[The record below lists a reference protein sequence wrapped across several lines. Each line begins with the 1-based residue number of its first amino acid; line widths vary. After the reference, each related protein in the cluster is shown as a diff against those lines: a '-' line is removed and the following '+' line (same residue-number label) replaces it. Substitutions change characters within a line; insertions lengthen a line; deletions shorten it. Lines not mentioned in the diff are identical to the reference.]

1 MFSVDRQS
9 FQSLSALALFT
20 FAFLGSE
27 FFFDSQIGLLISAE
41 GVVGAQAMILG
52 ASVVGFLAYA
62 PISKLAGGRRA
73 LRAVEAVGAIAALV
87 TIAVAESALAM
98 QIAGCIAFFL
108 LGSLGAEAHWSMA
121 RAFEGSPSLAKGAGA
136 AYAAGILL
144 QFLSNQ
150 FVPADIADAAVLC
163 IGVAALAVFAA
174 ARECD
179 NESAGQKCDK
189 TPGEHAG
196 GPVAPESSGRITR
209 QEQSIRTSLA
219 ALTKKARPE
228 QADAG
233 SPDRARRPNQTARL
247 EHATGMQQP
256 NQENRPS
263 QAAAA
268 SSQQSAPG
276 GAKTAIRAVWLLA
289 LVVLLACM
297 FSTLDNVVTLANA
310 QGSISVETWPRLF
323 LAASGLAAGVLF
335 DIRERRYMGFI
346 MFAVTVLSTISI
358 LAVEA
363 GASPVIGL
371 IVFYLSSGFFVTFFT
386 TTFLQ
391 LAPRMRTPQLW
402 AGMGRA
408 ANNLCAFTVSGVSM
422 MLTQLGIAGVMIAS
436 LILFVLVS
444 VAFVGAGLFRLP
456 STVGEREAIRAGLA
470 AAAAPTLEEVQAEF
484 ISRSG
489 LTPREEEVLRA
500 VTADERPLK
509 QVADDLGISL
519 RMVQRHLTSIYSK
532 TDTQTRA
539 GLTRAFFGK

>member
-1 MFSVDRQS
+1 MFSVDRKS

-27 FFFDSQIGLLISAE
+27 FFFDSRIGLLISAE

-52 ASVVGFLAYA
+52 ASVVGFLSYA

-87 TIAVAESALAM
+87 TIAAAESALAM
-98 QIAGCIAFFL
+98 QIAGCITFFL

-121 RAFEGSPSLAKGAGA
+121 RAFEGSPSLVKGAGA

-150 FVPADIADAAVLC
+150 FVPAGMADAAVLC
-163 IGVAALAVFAA
+163 VGVAALAVFAA
-174 ARECD
+174 AGECND
-179 NESAGQKCDK
+179 ETAG
-189 TPGEHAG
+189 
-196 GPVAPESSGRITR
+196 
-209 QEQSIRTSLA
+209 
-219 ALTKKARPE
+219 
-228 QADAG
+228 
-233 SPDRARRPNQTARL
+233 
-247 EHATGMQQP
+247 
-256 NQENRPS
+256 
-263 QAAAA
+263 QAAAD

-371 IVFYLSSGFFVTFFT
+371 IVFYVSSGFFVTFFT

-422 MLTQLGIAGVMIAS
+422 MLTQSGIAAVMIAS

-444 VAFVGAGLFRLP
+444 VAFIGAGLFRLP
-456 STVGEREAIRAGLA
+456 STVGEREAIQAGLA
-470 AAAAPTLEEVQAEF
+470 AAAAPTPEEVQAEF

>member
-73 LRAVEAVGAIAALV
+73 FRAIEAVGAIAALV
-87 TIAVAESALAM
+87 TIAIAESAFAM

-136 AYAAGILL
+136 AYATGILL

-150 FVPADIADAAVLC
+150 FVPAGMADAAVLC
-163 IGVAALAVFAA
+163 VGVAALAVFAA
-174 ARECD
+174 AGECND
-179 NESAGQKCDK
+179 ETAG
-189 TPGEHAG
+189 
-196 GPVAPESSGRITR
+196 
-209 QEQSIRTSLA
+209 
-219 ALTKKARPE
+219 
-228 QADAG
+228 
-233 SPDRARRPNQTARL
+233 
-247 EHATGMQQP
+247 
-256 NQENRPS
+256 
-263 QAAAA
+263 QAAAD

-371 IVFYLSSGFFVTFFT
+371 IVFYVSSGFFVTFFT

-391 LAPRMRTPQLW
+391 LAPRMHTPQLW

-422 MLTQLGIAGVMIAS
+422 MLTQSGIAAVMIAS

-444 VAFVGAGLFRLP
+444 VAFIGAGLFRLP
-456 STVGEREAIRAGLA
+456 STVGEREAIQAGLA
-470 AAAAPTLEEVQAEF
+470 AAAAPTPEEVQAEF

>member
-27 FFFDSQIGLLISAE
+27 FFFDSRIGLLVSAE
-41 GVVGAQAMILG
+41 GVVSAQAMILG
-52 ASVVGFLAYA
+52 TSVVGFLAYA
-62 PISKLAGGRRA
+62 LISKLAGGRRA
-73 LRAVEAVGAIAALV
+73 LRAVEAVGTIAALI
-87 TIAVAESALAM
+87 TIATTESSLAM

-144 QFLSNQ
+144 QFASNQ
-150 FVPADIADAAVLC
+150 FVPAGTASAAVLC

-174 ARECD
+174 A
-179 NESAGQKCDK
+179 
-189 TPGEHAG
+189 GEQG
-196 GPVAPESSGRITR
+196 CGTQVESSK
-209 QEQSIRTSLA
+209 RTPTPRSKQPPGA
-219 ALTKKARPE
+219 AKPV
-228 QADAG
+228 
-233 SPDRARRPNQTARL
+233 
-247 EHATGMQQP
+247 
-256 NQENRPS
+256 
-263 QAAAA
+263 
-268 SSQQSAPG
+268 
-276 GAKTAIRAVWLLA
+276 IRAVWLLV

-323 LAASGLAAGVLF
+323 LAASGLAAGALF

-346 MFAVTVLSTISI
+346 MFAVTVLSTLSI

-391 LAPRMRTPQLW
+391 LAPHMRTPQLW
-402 AGMGRA
+402 ACMGRA

-422 MLTQLGIAGVMIAS
+422 MLTQSGIAAVMIVS

-456 STVGEREAIRAGLA
+456 STDGERKAIQAGLA
-470 AAAAPTLEEVQAEF
+470 AAAAPTPEEMQAEF

-519 RMVQRHLTSIYSK
+519 RMVQRHLTNIYSK

>member
-27 FFFDSQIGLLISAE
+27 FFFDSRIGLFISAE

-62 PISKLAGGRRA
+62 LISKLAGERRA

-136 AYAAGILL
+136 AYATGILL

-150 FVPADIADAAVLC
+150 FVPAGMADAAVLC
-163 IGVAALAVFAA
+163 VGVAALAVFAA
-174 ARECD
+174 AGER
-179 NESAGQKCDK
+179 NGESAGQKAGEPA
-189 TPGEHAG
+189 TPK
-196 GPVAPESSGRITR
+196 SS
-209 QEQSIRTSLA
+209 E
-219 ALTKKARPE
+219 
-228 QADAG
+228 
-233 SPDRARRPNQTARL
+233 
-247 EHATGMQQP
+247 
-256 NQENRPS
+256 
-263 QAAAA
+263 QAAAD
-268 SSQQSAPG
+268 SPQQTAPG

-422 MLTQLGIAGVMIAS
+422 MLTQSGIAAVMIAS

-456 STVGEREAIRAGLA
+456 STVGEREAIQAGLA
-470 AAAAPTLEEVQAEF
+470 AAAAPTLEEMQAEF

-519 RMVQRHLTSIYSK
+519 RMVQRHLTNIYSK

>member
-27 FFFDSQIGLLISAE
+27 FFFDSRIGLLISAE

-52 ASVVGFLAYA
+52 ASVVGFLSYA

-87 TIAVAESALAM
+87 TIAAAESALAM
-98 QIAGCIAFFL
+98 QIAGCITFFL

-150 FVPADIADAAVLC
+150 FVPASMADAAVLC
-163 IGVAALAVFAA
+163 VGVAALAVFAA
-174 ARECD
+174 AGERD
-179 NESAGQKCDK
+179 GESAGQKCDK

-209 QEQSIRTSLA
+209 
-219 ALTKKARPE
+219 PE

-233 SPDRARRPNQTARL
+233 SSR
-247 EHATGMQQP
+247 
-256 NQENRPS
+256 
-263 QAAAA
+263 QAAPD
-268 SSQQSAPG
+268 SV
-276 GAKTAIRAVWLLA
+276 KTATCAVWLLA

-323 LAASGLAAGVLF
+323 LAASGLAAGALF

-422 MLTQLGIAGVMIAS
+422 MLTQSGIAAVMIAS

-456 STVGEREAIRAGLA
+456 STVGEREAIQAGLA
-470 AAAAPTLEEVQAEF
+470 AAAAPTLEEMQAEF

-519 RMVQRHLTSIYSK
+519 RMVQRHLTNIYSK

>member
-1 MFSVDRQS
+1 MFSVDKQS
-9 FQSLSALALFT
+9 LQSLSALALFT

-27 FFFDSQIGLLISAE
+27 FFFDSRIGLLISAE

-150 FVPADIADAAVLC
+150 FVPAGMADAAVLC
-163 IGVAALAVFAA
+163 VGVAALAVFAA
-174 ARECD
+174 A
-179 NESAGQKCDK
+179 
-189 TPGEHAG
+189 GEHDG
-196 GPVAPESSGRITR
+196 ET
-209 QEQSIRTSLA
+209 
-219 ALTKKARPE
+219 
-228 QADAG
+228 
-233 SPDRARRPNQTARL
+233 
-247 EHATGMQQP
+247 TG
-256 NQENRPS
+256 
-263 QAAAA
+263 QAAAD

-371 IVFYLSSGFFVTFFT
+371 IVFYVSSGFFVTFFT

-422 MLTQLGIAGVMIAS
+422 MLTQSGIAAVMIAS

-444 VAFVGAGLFRLP
+444 VAFIGAGLFRLP
-456 STVGEREAIRAGLA
+456 STVGEREAIQAGLA
-470 AAAAPTLEEVQAEF
+470 AAAAPTPEEVQAEF

>member
-27 FFFDSQIGLLISAE
+27 FFFDSRIGLLVSAE
-41 GVVGAQAMILG
+41 GVVSAQAMILG

-62 PISKLAGGRRA
+62 LISKLAGGRRA
-73 LRAVEAVGAIAALV
+73 LRAVEAVGTIVALITIAA
-87 TIAVAESALAM
+87 TESSLAM

-108 LGSLGAEAHWSMA
+108 MGSLGAEAHWSMA

-150 FVPADIADAAVLC
+150 FVPAGMANAAVLC
-163 IGVAALAVFAA
+163 IGIAALAVFAA
-174 ARECD
+174 AGEQGC
-179 NESAGQKCDK
+179 ESAGQKQQA
-189 TPGEHAG
+189 TPD
-196 GPVAPESSGRITR
+196 
-209 QEQSIRTSLA
+209 A
-219 ALTKKARPE
+219 AKP
-228 QADAG
+228 
-233 SPDRARRPNQTARL
+233 
-247 EHATGMQQP
+247 
-256 NQENRPS
+256 
-263 QAAAA
+263 
-268 SSQQSAPG
+268 
-276 GAKTAIRAVWLLA
+276 AIRVVWLLA

-422 MLTQLGIAGVMIAS
+422 MLTQSGIAAVMIVS

-456 STVGEREAIRAGLA
+456 STDGERKAIQAGLA
-470 AAAAPTLEEVQAEF
+470 AAAAPTPEEMQAEF

-519 RMVQRHLTSIYSK
+519 RMVQRHLTNIYGK

>member
-27 FFFDSQIGLLISAE
+27 FFFDSRIGLFISAE

-62 PISKLAGGRRA
+62 LISKLAGGRRA
-73 LRAVEAVGAIAALV
+73 LRAVEAAGAIAALV
-87 TIAVAESALAM
+87 SIALTENAFAM

-121 RAFEGSPSLAKGAGA
+121 RVFEGSPSLAKGAGA

-144 QFLSNQ
+144 QFASNQ
-150 FVPADIADAAVLC
+150 FVPAGMTDAAVLC
-163 IGVAALAVFAA
+163 VGVAALAVFAA
-174 ARECD
+174 AGER
-179 NESAGQKCDK
+179 NGESAGQKAGEPA
-189 TPGEHAG
+189 TPK
-196 GPVAPESSGRITR
+196 SS
-209 QEQSIRTSLA
+209 E
-219 ALTKKARPE
+219 
-228 QADAG
+228 
-233 SPDRARRPNQTARL
+233 
-247 EHATGMQQP
+247 
-256 NQENRPS
+256 
-263 QAAAA
+263 QAAADPP
-268 SSQQSAPG
+268 QQTAPG
-276 GAKTAIRAVWLLA
+276 GAKTAIRAVWFLA

-422 MLTQLGIAGVMIAS
+422 MLTQSGIAAVMIAS

-456 STVGEREAIRAGLA
+456 STVGEREAIQAGLA

-519 RMVQRHLTSIYSK
+519 RMVQRHLTNIYSK

>member
-27 FFFDSQIGLLISAE
+27 FFFDSRIGLFISAE

-87 TIAVAESALAM
+87 TITVAESALAM
-98 QIAGCIAFFL
+98 QITGCIAFFL

-150 FVPADIADAAVLC
+150 FVPAGMADAAVLC
-163 IGVAALAVFAA
+163 VGVTALAVFAA
-174 ARECD
+174 AGERD
-179 NESAGQKCDK
+179 GESAGQKCDK

-209 QEQSIRTSLA
+209 
-219 ALTKKARPE
+219 PE

-233 SPDRARRPNQTARL
+233 SSR
-247 EHATGMQQP
+247 
-256 NQENRPS
+256 
-263 QAAAA
+263 QAAPD
-268 SSQQSAPG
+268 SV
-276 GAKTAIRAVWLLA
+276 KTATCAVWLLA

-297 FSTLDNVVTLANA
+297 FSTLDNAVTLANA

-323 LAASGLAAGVLF
+323 LAASGLAAGALF

-391 LAPRMRTPQLW
+391 LAPHMRTPQLW

-422 MLTQLGIAGVMIAS
+422 MLTQSGIAAVMIAS

-456 STVGEREAIRAGLA
+456 STVGEREAIKAGLA
-470 AAAAPTLEEVQAEF
+470 AAAAPTLEEMQAEF

>member
-27 FFFDSQIGLLISAE
+27 FFFDSRIGLLISAE

-150 FVPADIADAAVLC
+150 FVPAGMADAAVLC
-163 IGVAALAVFAA
+163 VGVAALAVFAA
-174 ARECD
+174 AGEHD
-179 NESAGQKCDK
+179 GESAGQ
-189 TPGEHAG
+189 
-196 GPVAPESSGRITR
+196 VA
-209 QEQSIRTSLA
+209 
-219 ALTKKARPE
+219 
-228 QADAG
+228 AD
-233 SPDRARRPNQTARL
+233 
-247 EHATGMQQP
+247 
-256 NQENRPS
+256 
-263 QAAAA
+263 
-268 SSQQSAPG
+268 SSQQITPG

-371 IVFYLSSGFFVTFFT
+371 IVFYVSSGFFVTFFT

-391 LAPRMRTPQLW
+391 LAPRMHTPQLW

-422 MLTQLGIAGVMIAS
+422 MLTQSGIAAVMIAS

-444 VAFVGAGLFRLP
+444 VAFIGAGLFRLP
-456 STVGEREAIRAGLA
+456 STVGEREAIQAGLA
-470 AAAAPTLEEVQAEF
+470 AAAAPTLEEVQARF

>member
-1 MFSVDRQS
+1 
-9 FQSLSALALFT
+9 
-20 FAFLGSE
+20 
-27 FFFDSQIGLLISAE
+27 
-41 GVVGAQAMILG
+41 MILG

-62 PISKLAGGRRA
+62 LISKLAGGRRA
-73 LRAVEAVGAIAALV
+73 LRAVEAAGAIAALI
-87 TIAVAESALAM
+87 TIAATESSLAM

-108 LGSLGAEAHWSMA
+108 MGSLGAEAHWSMA
-121 RAFEGSPSLAKGAGA
+121 HAFEGSSSLAKGAGA

-144 QFLSNQ
+144 QFASNQ
-150 FVPADIADAAVLC
+150 FVPAGMTDAAVLC
-163 IGVAALAVFAA
+163 VGVAALAVFAA
-174 ARECD
+174 AGER
-179 NESAGQKCDK
+179 NGESAGQKAGEPA
-189 TPGEHAG
+189 TPK
-196 GPVAPESSGRITR
+196 SS
-209 QEQSIRTSLA
+209 E
-219 ALTKKARPE
+219 
-228 QADAG
+228 
-233 SPDRARRPNQTARL
+233 
-247 EHATGMQQP
+247 
-256 NQENRPS
+256 
-263 QAAAA
+263 QAAADPP
-268 SSQQSAPG
+268 QQTAPG

-422 MLTQLGIAGVMIAS
+422 MLTQSGIAAVMIAS

-456 STVGEREAIRAGLA
+456 STVGEREAIKAGLA
-470 AAAAPTLEEVQAEF
+470 AAAAPTLEEMQAEF

-519 RMVQRHLTSIYSK
+519 RMVQRHLTNIYGK

>member
-27 FFFDSQIGLLISAE
+27 FFFDSRIGLLISAE

-52 ASVVGFLAYA
+52 ASVVGFLAYT

-87 TIAVAESALAM
+87 TITVAESALAM
-98 QIAGCIAFFL
+98 QITGCIAFFL

-150 FVPADIADAAVLC
+150 FVPAGMADAAVLC
-163 IGVAALAVFAA
+163 VGVAALAVFAA
-174 ARECD
+174 AGERD
-179 NESAGQKCDK
+179 GESAGQKCDE

-196 GPVAPESSGRITR
+196 RPVAPESSGRITR
-209 QEQSIRTSLA
+209 
-219 ALTKKARPE
+219 PE

-233 SPDRARRPNQTARL
+233 SSR
-247 EHATGMQQP
+247 
-256 NQENRPS
+256 
-263 QAAAA
+263 QAAPD
-268 SSQQSAPG
+268 S
-276 GAKTAIRAVWLLA
+276 AKTATCAVWLLA

-422 MLTQLGIAGVMIAS
+422 MLTQLGIAAVMIAS

-456 STVGEREAIRAGLA
+456 STVGEREAIQAGLA

-500 VTADERPLK
+500 VAADERPLK

>member
-1 MFSVDRQS
+1 MFSVDRKS

-27 FFFDSQIGLLISAE
+27 FFFDSRIGLLISAE

-52 ASVVGFLAYA
+52 ASVVGFLSYA

-87 TIAVAESALAM
+87 TIAAAESALAM
-98 QIAGCIAFFL
+98 QIAGCITFFL

-150 FVPADIADAAVLC
+150 FVPASMADAAVLC
-163 IGVAALAVFAA
+163 VGVAALAVFATA
-174 ARECD
+174 GECND
-179 NESAGQKCDK
+179 ETAG
-189 TPGEHAG
+189 
-196 GPVAPESSGRITR
+196 
-209 QEQSIRTSLA
+209 
-219 ALTKKARPE
+219 
-228 QADAG
+228 
-233 SPDRARRPNQTARL
+233 
-247 EHATGMQQP
+247 
-256 NQENRPS
+256 
-263 QAAAA
+263 QAAAD

-371 IVFYLSSGFFVTFFT
+371 IVFYVSSGFFVTFFT

-422 MLTQLGIAGVMIAS
+422 MLTQSGIAAVMIAS

-444 VAFVGAGLFRLP
+444 VAFIGAGLFRLP
-456 STVGEREAIRAGLA
+456 STVGEREAIQAGLA
-470 AAAAPTLEEVQAEF
+470 AAAAPTPEEVQAEF

-519 RMVQRHLTSIYSK
+519 RMVQRHLTNIYGK

>member
-27 FFFDSQIGLLISAE
+27 FFFDSRIGLFISAE
-41 GVVGAQAMILG
+41 GVVSAQAMILG

-62 PISKLAGGRRA
+62 LISKLAGGRRA
-73 LRAVEAVGAIAALV
+73 LRAVEAAGAIAALV
-87 TIAVAESALAM
+87 SIALTENAFAM

-121 RAFEGSPSLAKGAGA
+121 RVFEGSPSLAKGAGA

-144 QFLSNQ
+144 QFASNQ
-150 FVPADIADAAVLC
+150 FVPAGMTDAAVLC
-163 IGVAALAVFAA
+163 VGVAALAVFAA
-174 ARECD
+174 AGER
-179 NESAGQKCDK
+179 NGESAGQKAGEPA
-189 TPGEHAG
+189 TPK
-196 GPVAPESSGRITR
+196 SS
-209 QEQSIRTSLA
+209 E
-219 ALTKKARPE
+219 
-228 QADAG
+228 
-233 SPDRARRPNQTARL
+233 
-247 EHATGMQQP
+247 
-256 NQENRPS
+256 
-263 QAAAA
+263 QAAADPP
-268 SSQQSAPG
+268 QQTAPG
-276 GAKTAIRAVWLLA
+276 GAKTAIRAVWFLA

-422 MLTQLGIAGVMIAS
+422 MLTQSGIAAVMIAS

-456 STVGEREAIRAGLA
+456 STVGEREAIQAGLA

-519 RMVQRHLTSIYSK
+519 RMVQRHLTNIYSK

>member
-27 FFFDSQIGLLISAE
+27 FFFDSRIGLFISAE
-41 GVVGAQAMILG
+41 GVVSAQAMILG
-52 ASVVGFLAYA
+52 ASVIGFLAYA
-62 PISKLAGGRRA
+62 LISKLAGGRRA
-73 LRAVEAVGAIAALV
+73 LRAVEAAGAIAALL
-87 TIAVAESALAM
+87 TIAVAESAIAM

-150 FVPADIADAAVLC
+150 FVPAGMADAAVLC
-163 IGVAALAVFAA
+163 VGVAALAVFTATGE
-174 ARECD
+174 RDE
-179 NESAGQKCDK
+179 ESAGQKANEPA
-189 TPGEHAG
+189 TPK
-196 GPVAPESSGRITR
+196 SS
-209 QEQSIRTSLA
+209 
-219 ALTKKARPE
+219 E
-228 QADAG
+228 QAAAG
-233 SPDRARRPNQTARL
+233 SPQQT
-247 EHATGMQQP
+247 T
-256 NQENRPS
+256 
-263 QAAAA
+263 
-268 SSQQSAPG
+268 PG
-276 GAKTAIRAVWLLA
+276 GTKNAIRAVWLLA

-422 MLTQLGIAGVMIAS
+422 MLTQSGIAAVMIAS

-444 VAFVGAGLFRLP
+444 VAFIGTGLFRLP
-456 STVGEREAIRAGLA
+456 STVGEREAIKAGFA

-500 VTADERPLK
+500 VTGDERPLK

-519 RMVQRHLTSIYSK
+519 RMVQRHLTNIYSK

>member
-1 MFSVDRQS
+1 MFSVDRKS

-27 FFFDSQIGLLISAE
+27 FFFDSRIGLLISAE

-52 ASVVGFLAYA
+52 ASVVGFLSYA

-87 TIAVAESALAM
+87 TIAAAESALAM
-98 QIAGCIAFFL
+98 QIAGCITFFL

-136 AYAAGILL
+136 AYAAGSLL

-150 FVPADIADAAVLC
+150 FVPASMADAAVLC
-163 IGVAALAVFAA
+163 VGVATLAVFAA
-174 ARECD
+174 AGECND
-179 NESAGQKCDK
+179 ETAG
-189 TPGEHAG
+189 
-196 GPVAPESSGRITR
+196 
-209 QEQSIRTSLA
+209 
-219 ALTKKARPE
+219 
-228 QADAG
+228 
-233 SPDRARRPNQTARL
+233 
-247 EHATGMQQP
+247 
-256 NQENRPS
+256 
-263 QAAAA
+263 QAAAD

-371 IVFYLSSGFFVTFFT
+371 IVFYVSSGFFVTFFT

-422 MLTQLGIAGVMIAS
+422 MLTQSGIAAVMIAS

-444 VAFVGAGLFRLP
+444 VAFIGAGLFRLP
-456 STVGEREAIRAGLA
+456 STVGEREAIQAGLA
-470 AAAAPTLEEVQAEF
+470 AAAAPTPEEVQAEF

>member
-1 MFSVDRQS
+1 MFSVDRKS

-27 FFFDSQIGLLISAE
+27 FFFDSRIGLLISAE

-62 PISKLAGGRRA
+62 PISKLAGGRCA

-87 TIAVAESALAM
+87 TIAVAESTLAM

-150 FVPADIADAAVLC
+150 FVPASMADAAVLC
-163 IGVAALAVFAA
+163 VGVAALAVFAA
-174 ARECD
+174 AGECND
-179 NESAGQKCDK
+179 E
-189 TPGEHAG
+189 T
-196 GPVAPESSGRITR
+196 
-209 QEQSIRTSLA
+209 
-219 ALTKKARPE
+219 
-228 QADAG
+228 
-233 SPDRARRPNQTARL
+233 
-247 EHATGMQQP
+247 TG
-256 NQENRPS
+256 
-263 QAAAA
+263 QAAAD

-371 IVFYLSSGFFVTFFT
+371 IVFYVSSGFFVTFFT

-408 ANNLCAFTVSGVSM
+408 ANNLCAFTLSGVSM
-422 MLTQLGIAGVMIAS
+422 MLTQSGIAAVMIAS

-444 VAFVGAGLFRLP
+444 VAFIGAGLFRLP
-456 STVGEREAIRAGLA
+456 STVGEREAIQAGLA
-470 AAAAPTLEEVQAEF
+470 AAAAPTPEEVQAEF

-489 LTPREEEVLRA
+489 LTPREDEVLRA

>member
-27 FFFDSQIGLLISAE
+27 FFFDSRIGLLISAE
-41 GVVGAQAMILG
+41 RVVGAQAMILG

-150 FVPADIADAAVLC
+150 FVPAGMAGAAVLC
-163 IGVAALAVFAA
+163 VGVAALAVFAA
-174 ARECD
+174 AGERD
-179 NESAGQKCDK
+179 GESAGQKSDG
-189 TPGEHAG
+189 TTGEHAG
-196 GPVAPESSGRITR
+196 GTAATKSSRQITR
-209 QEQSIRTSLA
+209 QEQRFGFE
-219 ALTKKARPE
+219 P
-228 QADAG
+228 G
-233 SPDRARRPNQTARL
+233 GPDEDGPPGTGGRRPRSNQPQASKNRYPRCL
-247 EHATGMQQP
+247 ASCACGAAGLHVLHAGQRGYSC
-256 NQENRPS
+256 E
-263 QAAAA
+263 
-268 SSQQSAPG
+268 
-276 GAKTAIRAVWLLA
+276 RA
-289 LVVLLACM
+289 
-297 FSTLDNVVTLANA
+297 
-310 QGSISVETWPRLF
+310 GHSISVETWPRLF

-371 IVFYLSSGFFVTFFT
+371 IVFYVSSGFFVAFFT

-391 LAPRMRTPQLW
+391 LAPRMHTPQLW

-422 MLTQLGIAGVMIAS
+422 MLTQSGIAAVMIAS

-456 STVGEREAIRAGLA
+456 STVGEREAIQAGLA

-509 QVADDLGISL
+509 QFADDLGISL

-532 TDTQTRA
+532 TDTQT
-539 GLTRAFFGK
+539 

>member
-27 FFFDSQIGLLISAE
+27 FFFDSRIGLLISAE

-73 LRAVEAVGAIAALV
+73 LRAVEAVGAIAALA

-121 RAFEGSPSLAKGAGA
+121 RAFEGSPSLAKGTGA

-150 FVPADIADAAVLC
+150 FVPACMADAAVLC
-163 IGVAALAVFAA
+163 VGVAALAVFAA
-174 ARECD
+174 AGERD
-179 NESAGQKCDK
+179 NESAGQ
-189 TPGEHAG
+189 
-196 GPVAPESSGRITR
+196 
-209 QEQSIRTSLA
+209 
-219 ALTKKARPE
+219 
-228 QADAG
+228 
-233 SPDRARRPNQTARL
+233 
-247 EHATGMQQP
+247 
-256 NQENRPS
+256 
-263 QAAAA
+263 AAAD

-422 MLTQLGIAGVMIAS
+422 MLTQSGIAAVMIAS

-456 STVGEREAIRAGLA
+456 STVGEREAIQAGLA

>member
-27 FFFDSQIGLLISAE
+27 FFFDSQIGLFISAE

-62 PISKLAGGRRA
+62 PISKLAGARRA
-73 LRAVEAVGAIAALV
+73 LRAVEAVGAITALV
-87 TIAVAESALAM
+87 TIAAAESALAM

-121 RAFEGSPSLAKGAGA
+121 HAFEGSPSLAKGAGA
-136 AYAAGILL
+136 AYAVGILL

-150 FVPADIADAAVLC
+150 FVPAGMADAAVLC
-163 IGVAALAVFAA
+163 VGVAALAVFAA
-174 ARECD
+174 AGECG
-179 NESAGQKCDK
+179 EETAGQKSDG
-189 TPGEHAG
+189 TTGEHAG
-196 GPVAPESSGRITR
+196 GPVATESSGQITR

-219 ALTKKARPE
+219 ALTKMGRPE
-228 QADAG
+228 QA
-233 SPDRARRPNQTARL
+233 
-247 EHATGMQQP
+247 
-256 NQENRPS
+256 
-263 QAAAA
+263 AAD
-268 SSQQSAPG
+268 SPG

-422 MLTQLGIAGVMIAS
+422 MLTQSSIAAVMIAS

-456 STVGEREAIRAGLA
+456 STVGEREAIQAGLA

>member
-1 MFSVDRQS
+1 MFSVDRKS

-27 FFFDSQIGLLISAE
+27 FFFDSRIGLLISAE

-52 ASVVGFLAYA
+52 ASVVGFLSYA

-87 TIAVAESALAM
+87 TIAAAESALAM
-98 QIAGCIAFFL
+98 QIAGCITFFL

-150 FVPADIADAAVLC
+150 FVPASMADAAVLC
-163 IGVAALAVFAA
+163 VGVAALAVFAA
-174 ARECD
+174 AGECND
-179 NESAGQKCDK
+179 ETAG
-189 TPGEHAG
+189 
-196 GPVAPESSGRITR
+196 
-209 QEQSIRTSLA
+209 
-219 ALTKKARPE
+219 
-228 QADAG
+228 
-233 SPDRARRPNQTARL
+233 
-247 EHATGMQQP
+247 
-256 NQENRPS
+256 
-263 QAAAA
+263 QAAAD

-371 IVFYLSSGFFVTFFT
+371 IVFYVSSGFFVTFFT

-391 LAPRMRTPQLW
+391 LAPRMHTPQLW

-422 MLTQLGIAGVMIAS
+422 MLTQSGIAAVMIAS

-444 VAFVGAGLFRLP
+444 VAFIGAGLFRLP
-456 STVGEREAIRAGLA
+456 STVGEREAIQAGLA
-470 AAAAPTLEEVQAEF
+470 AAAAPTPEEVQAEF

>member
-1 MFSVDRQS
+1 
-9 FQSLSALALFT
+9 
-20 FAFLGSE
+20 
-27 FFFDSQIGLLISAE
+27 
-41 GVVGAQAMILG
+41 
-52 ASVVGFLAYA
+52 
-62 PISKLAGGRRA
+62 
-73 LRAVEAVGAIAALV
+73 
-87 TIAVAESALAM
+87 
-98 QIAGCIAFFL
+98 
-108 LGSLGAEAHWSMA
+108 MA

-150 FVPADIADAAVLC
+150 FAPAGMANAAVLC
-163 IGVAALAVFAA
+163 VGIAALAAFAA
-174 ARECD
+174 AGERD
-179 NESAGQKCDK
+179 GESAGQ
-189 TPGEHAG
+189 
-196 GPVAPESSGRITR
+196 
-209 QEQSIRTSLA
+209 
-219 ALTKKARPE
+219 
-228 QADAG
+228 
-233 SPDRARRPNQTARL
+233 
-247 EHATGMQQP
+247 
-256 NQENRPS
+256 
-263 QAAAA
+263 AAAD

-310 QGSISVETWPRLF
+310 HGSISVETWPRLF

-358 LAVEA
+358 LAVEV

-422 MLTQLGIAGVMIAS
+422 MLTQSGIAAVMIAS

-456 STVGEREAIRAGLA
+456 STVGEHEAIQAGLA
-470 AAAAPTLEEVQAEF
+470 AAAAPTPEEVQAEF

-519 RMVQRHLTSIYSK
+519 RMVQRHLTNIYSK

>member
-27 FFFDSQIGLLISAE
+27 FFFDSQIGLFISAE

-87 TIAVAESALAM
+87 TITVAESALAM
-98 QIAGCIAFFL
+98 QTTGCIAFFL

-150 FVPADIADAAVLC
+150 FVPAGMADAAVLC
-163 IGVAALAVFAA
+163 VGVAALAVFAA
-174 ARECD
+174 AGERD
-179 NESAGQKCDK
+179 GESAGQKCDK

-209 QEQSIRTSLA
+209 
-219 ALTKKARPE
+219 PE

-233 SPDRARRPNQTARL
+233 SSR
-247 EHATGMQQP
+247 
-256 NQENRPS
+256 
-263 QAAAA
+263 QAAPD
-268 SSQQSAPG
+268 SV
-276 GAKTAIRAVWLLA
+276 KTATCAVWLLA

-323 LAASGLAAGVLF
+323 LAASGLAAGALF

-391 LAPRMRTPQLW
+391 LAPHMRTPQLW

-422 MLTQLGIAGVMIAS
+422 MLTQSGIAAVMIAS

-456 STVGEREAIRAGLA
+456 STVGEREAIKAGLA
-470 AAAAPTLEEVQAEF
+470 AAAAPTLEEMQAEF

>member
-73 LRAVEAVGAIAALV
+73 FRAIEAVGAIAALV
-87 TIAVAESALAM
+87 TIAIAESAFAM

-136 AYAAGILL
+136 AYATGILP

-150 FVPADIADAAVLC
+150 FVPAGMADAAVLC
-163 IGVAALAVFAA
+163 VGVAALAVFAA
-174 ARECD
+174 AGECND
-179 NESAGQKCDK
+179 ETAG
-189 TPGEHAG
+189 
-196 GPVAPESSGRITR
+196 
-209 QEQSIRTSLA
+209 
-219 ALTKKARPE
+219 
-228 QADAG
+228 
-233 SPDRARRPNQTARL
+233 
-247 EHATGMQQP
+247 
-256 NQENRPS
+256 
-263 QAAAA
+263 QAAAD

-371 IVFYLSSGFFVTFFT
+371 IVFYVSSGFFVTFFT

-422 MLTQLGIAGVMIAS
+422 MLTQSGIAAVMIAS

-444 VAFVGAGLFRLP
+444 VAFIGAGLFRLP
-456 STVGEREAIRAGLA
+456 STVGEREAIQAGLA
-470 AAAAPTLEEVQAEF
+470 AAAAPTPEEVQAEF

>member
-20 FAFLGSE
+20 FAFLGRE
-27 FFFDSQIGLLISAE
+27 FFFDSRIGLLISAE

-150 FVPADIADAAVLC
+150 FVPAGMADAAVLC
-163 IGVAALAVFAA
+163 VGVAALAVFAA
-174 ARECD
+174 AGEHD
-179 NESAGQKCDK
+179 GESAGQ
-189 TPGEHAG
+189 
-196 GPVAPESSGRITR
+196 
-209 QEQSIRTSLA
+209 
-219 ALTKKARPE
+219 
-228 QADAG
+228 
-233 SPDRARRPNQTARL
+233 
-247 EHATGMQQP
+247 
-256 NQENRPS
+256 
-263 QAAAA
+263 AAAD
-268 SSQQSAPG
+268 SSQQITPG

-371 IVFYLSSGFFVTFFT
+371 IVFYVSSGFFVTFFT

-391 LAPRMRTPQLW
+391 LAPRMHTPQLW

-422 MLTQLGIAGVMIAS
+422 MLTQSGIAAVMIAS

-444 VAFVGAGLFRLP
+444 VAFIGAGLFRLP
-456 STVGEREAIRAGLA
+456 STVGEREAIQAGLA
-470 AAAAPTLEEVQAEF
+470 AAAAPTLEEVQARF

-509 QVADDLGISL
+509 QVADDRGISL

>member
-27 FFFDSQIGLLISAE
+27 FFFDSRIGLLISAE

-87 TIAVAESALAM
+87 TIVVAESALAM

-150 FVPADIADAAVLC
+150 FVPAGMTDAAVLC
-163 IGVAALAVFAA
+163 VGVATLAVFAA
-174 ARECD
+174 AGERD
-179 NESAGQKCDK
+179 DESAGQKSDG
-189 TPGEHAG
+189 TTGEHAG
-196 GPVAPESSGRITR
+196 GTAATESSGQITR
-209 QEQSIRTSLA
+209 QEQSIRASLA
-219 ALTKKARPE
+219 ALTKKAHPE
-228 QADAG
+228 QTD
-233 SPDRARRPNQTARL
+233 
-247 EHATGMQQP
+247 TG
-256 NQENRPS
+256 
-263 QAAAA
+263 
-268 SSQQSAPG
+268 SQQSAPG

-335 DIRERRYMGFI
+335 DIRERRYMGFV

-371 IVFYLSSGFFVTFFT
+371 IVFYVSSGFFVTFFT

-402 AGMGRA
+402 AGMGRS

-422 MLTQLGIAGVMIAS
+422 MLTQSGIAAVMIAS

-456 STVGEREAIRAGLA
+456 STVGEREAIQAGLA
-470 AAAAPTLEEVQAEF
+470 AAAAPTPEEVQAEF

-532 TDTQTRA
+532 TNTQTRA

>member
-27 FFFDSQIGLLISAE
+27 FFFDSRIGLFISAE
-41 GVVGAQAMILG
+41 GVVSAQAMILG

-62 PISKLAGGRRA
+62 LISKLAGGRRA
-73 LRAVEAVGAIAALV
+73 LRAVEAAGAIAALI
-87 TIAVAESALAM
+87 TIAATESSLAM

-108 LGSLGAEAHWSMA
+108 MGSLGAEAHWSMA
-121 RAFEGSPSLAKGAGA
+121 HAFEGSSSLAKGAGA

-144 QFLSNQ
+144 QFASNQ
-150 FVPADIADAAVLC
+150 FVPAGMTDAAVLC
-163 IGVAALAVFAA
+163 VGVAALAVFAA
-174 ARECD
+174 AGER
-179 NESAGQKCDK
+179 NGESAGQKAGEPA
-189 TPGEHAG
+189 TPK
-196 GPVAPESSGRITR
+196 SS
-209 QEQSIRTSLA
+209 E
-219 ALTKKARPE
+219 
-228 QADAG
+228 
-233 SPDRARRPNQTARL
+233 
-247 EHATGMQQP
+247 
-256 NQENRPS
+256 
-263 QAAAA
+263 QAAADPP
-268 SSQQSAPG
+268 QQTAPG

-371 IVFYLSSGFFVTFFT
+371 IVFYVSSGFFVTFFT

-408 ANNLCAFTVSGVSM
+408 ANNLCAFTVSGVSI
-422 MLTQLGIAGVMIAS
+422 MLTQSGIAAVMIAS

-456 STVGEREAIRAGLA
+456 STVGEREAIQAGLA
-470 AAAAPTLEEVQAEF
+470 AAAAPTLEEMQAEF
-484 ISRSG
+484 ISRSS

-519 RMVQRHLTSIYSK
+519 RMVQRHLTNIYSK

>member
-27 FFFDSQIGLLISAE
+27 FFFDSQIGLFISAE

-87 TIAVAESALAM
+87 TITVAESALAM
-98 QIAGCIAFFL
+98 QITGCIAFFL

-150 FVPADIADAAVLC
+150 FVPAGMADAAVLC
-163 IGVAALAVFAA
+163 VGVAALAVFAA
-174 ARECD
+174 AGECND
-179 NESAGQKCDK
+179 ETAG
-189 TPGEHAG
+189 
-196 GPVAPESSGRITR
+196 
-209 QEQSIRTSLA
+209 
-219 ALTKKARPE
+219 
-228 QADAG
+228 
-233 SPDRARRPNQTARL
+233 
-247 EHATGMQQP
+247 
-256 NQENRPS
+256 
-263 QAAAA
+263 QAAAD

-371 IVFYLSSGFFVTFFT
+371 IVFYVSSGFFVTFFT

-422 MLTQLGIAGVMIAS
+422 MLTQSGIAAVMIAS

-456 STVGEREAIRAGLA
+456 STVGEREAIKAGLA
-470 AAAAPTLEEVQAEF
+470 AAAAPTLEEMQAEF

>member
-27 FFFDSQIGLLISAE
+27 FFFDSRIGLLISAE

-150 FVPADIADAAVLC
+150 FVPAGMAGAAVLC
-163 IGVAALAVFAA
+163 VGVAALAVFAA
-174 ARECD
+174 GEQGCEPANQKD
-179 NESAGQKCDK
+179 NGATSEQIGGAVASKSSEIK
-189 TPGEHAG
+189 TQQDQAIRPRL
-196 GPVAPESSGRITR
+196 VAQP
-209 QEQSIRTSLA
+209 
-219 ALTKKARPE
+219 KKARPE
-228 QADAG
+228 QTDAG
-233 SPDRARRPNQTARL
+233 SPDQA
-247 EHATGMQQP
+247 
-256 NQENRPS
+256 NRPS
-263 QAAAA
+263 QASPDSPQQATPDAAR
-268 SSQQSAPG
+268 P
-276 GAKTAIRAVWLLA
+276 AIRAVWLLA

-335 DIRERRYMGFI
+335 DIRERRYMGFV

-371 IVFYLSSGFFVTFFT
+371 IVFYVSSGFFVTFFT

-408 ANNLCAFTVSGVSM
+408 ANNLCVFTVSGVSM
-422 MLTQLGIAGVMIAS
+422 MLTQSSIAAVMIAS

-456 STVGEREAIRAGLA
+456 STVGEREAIQAGLA

>member
-1 MFSVDRQS
+1 VFSVDRKS

-27 FFFDSQIGLLISAE
+27 FFFDSRIGLLISAE

-87 TIAVAESALAM
+87 TITVAESALAM

-121 RAFEGSPSLAKGAGA
+121 HAFEGSPSLAKGAGA

-150 FVPADIADAAVLC
+150 FVPAGMAGAAVLC
-163 IGVAALAVFAA
+163 VGVTALAVFAA
-174 ARECD
+174 AGECND
-179 NESAGQKCDK
+179 ETAG
-189 TPGEHAG
+189 
-196 GPVAPESSGRITR
+196 
-209 QEQSIRTSLA
+209 
-219 ALTKKARPE
+219 
-228 QADAG
+228 
-233 SPDRARRPNQTARL
+233 
-247 EHATGMQQP
+247 
-256 NQENRPS
+256 
-263 QAAAA
+263 QAAAD
-268 SSQQSAPG
+268 SSQQSAPS

-371 IVFYLSSGFFVTFFT
+371 IVFYVSSGFFVTFFT

-422 MLTQLGIAGVMIAS
+422 MLTQSGIAAVMIAS

-444 VAFVGAGLFRLP
+444 VAFIGAGLFRLP
-456 STVGEREAIRAGLA
+456 STVGEREAIQAGLA